1 MATRTTYGKKYVK
14 KGSIS
19 VISLSSLLMTFCIPF
34 IIEVI
39 KFRAK
44 SIYFSEFLKVIFK
57 METLCFILRF
67 IFACRITSCE

>member
-19 VISLSSLLMTFCIPF
+19 VISLSLLLMTFSIPF

-44 SIYFSEFLKVIFK
+44 SIYFSESDIQNGNIMFYIKIYFR
-57 METLCFILRF
+57 M
-67 IFACRITSCE
+67 

>member
-19 VISLSSLLMTFCIPF
+19 VISLSLLLMTFSISF

-44 SIYFSEFLKVIFK
+44 SIYFSESDIQNGNIMFYIKIYFR
-57 METLCFILRF
+57 M
-67 IFACRITSCE
+67 